1 MEFKKGNIK
10 SAKQKMEDAIMNIY
24 NNEGYYSSTDD
35 ILNNAINICQYDQDI
50 LDKCKNNKS
59 KYLV

>member
-10 SAKQKMEDAIMNIY
+10 SAKQKMEEAIMNIY

-50 LDKCKNNKS
+50 LDKCKNKKS